1 MLEQHR
7 ARLRQERDIERRAI
21 DGGTIQWLVDREL
34 GAEHLMAYRLAV
46 DPDAATGHVHQG
58 AEEALYVVEGDGE
71 VRVGPIAHPVGK
83 GQAVFVPDGDAHSYV
98 NSGATPRVIVGAV
111 APVINLE
118 DIRPA
123 IPALH
128 LH

>member
-46 DPDAATGHVHQG
+46 DPDSATGHVHAG

-71 VRVGPIAHPVGK
+71 VRVEHIANSVGM
-83 GQAVFVPDGDAHSYV
+83 GDRKSTRLNSSHSQITY
-98 NSGATPRVIVGAV
+98 
-111 APVINLE
+111 
-118 DIRPA
+118 
-123 IPALH
+123 
-128 LH
+128 